1 MPHPRH
7 RLRRALAALAALAAA
22 GACLV
27 LSCATPAGAA
37 DSAPATAPTTWSVQP
52 STEHGPD
59 DRPFFRYAL
68 APGVRQLDY
77 VAVTNAGDTPL
88 TVDLYAQDAFTTA
101 AGGFDLLAAGRPPAD
116 VGSWIRLKQ
125 TRVTVPPRSRS
136 DVPFE
141 LAVPD
146 NASPGDHSGG
156 VVASVATPGRDA
168 AGNQVLVD
176 RRVGTRVYLRVD
188 GPLRPALG
196 TGGLAAE
203 VHTALDPFDGG
214 LTVTYTVRNTGNIR
228 LGARPELTVRGP
240 WGLTTKHQ
248 RLDVLPELLPGAAL
262 TRTVRIDG
270 VTQAFR
276 LNVDLAVHPVP
287 VPGGPTETGP
297 TAHARSTVPAIPWT
311 AVGAAALLLTLVA
324 AIAVRRRRRRRGRPA
339 DEATTTPETD
349 RIEEPAGARGTG
361 S

>member
-1 MPHPRH
+1 MPHS
-7 RLRRALAALAALAAA
+7 RRRIRRVLTALAAA
-22 GACLV
+22 GAGLV

-37 DSAPATAPTTWSVQP
+37 DSPPAAAPAAGTWSVQP

-59 DRPFFRYAL
+59 ERPFFRYAL
-68 APGVRQLDY
+68 APGARRLDY
-77 VAVTNAGDTPL
+77 VAVTNSGDTPL

-125 TRVTVPPRSRS
+125 TRVTVPARSRS

-141 LAVPD
+141 LSVPD

-156 VVASVATPGRDA
+156 VVASVAAPGRDA
-168 AGNQVLVD
+168 AGNQVLLD

-196 TGGLAAE
+196 TGGLSTR
-203 VHTALDPFDGG
+203 VHTAPDPFGGG

-240 WGLTTKHQ
+240 WGLTTEHR
-248 RLDVLPELLPGAAL
+248 RLDPLPELLPGASL
-262 TRTVRIDG
+262 TRTVRVDG

-276 LNVDLAVHPVP
+276 LDVDLAVHPMP
-287 VPGGPTETGP
+287 VPGGPAETGP
-297 TAHARSTVPAIPWT
+297 VAHARTAVRAVPWV
-311 AVGAAALLLTLVA
+311 AVGASALLLALVVTLV
-324 AIAVRRRRRRRGRPA
+324 VYRRRRRPT
-339 DEATTTPETD
+339 DEPTPTEHE
-349 RIEEPAGARGTG
+349 RAEELAGAPASGA
-361 S
+361 

>member
-1 MPHPRH
+1 MPHSRR
-7 RLRRALAALAALAAA
+7 RLRRVLAALAAA
-22 GACLV
+22 TTCLV
-27 LSCATPAGAA
+27 LTNAPPANAA
-37 DSAPATAPTTWSVQP
+37 DPAPSPAPTTWSVQP
-52 STEHGPD
+52 STERGPD
-59 DRPFFRYAL
+59 DRPFFRFAL
-68 APGVRQLDY
+68 APGARQVDW

-88 TVDLYAQDAFTTA
+88 TVDLYTQDAFTTA

-125 TRVTVPPRSRS
+125 TRVTVPARSRS

-156 VVASVATPGRDA
+156 VVASIAGPGRDA

-196 TGGLAAE
+196 AGALNAD
-203 VHTALDPFDGG
+203 VHTALDPFDGA
-214 LTVTYTVRNTGNIR
+214 LTVTYTVRNTGNVR

-240 WGLTTKHQ
+240 RGLTTKRQ
-248 RLDVLPELLPGAAL
+248 RLDPMPELLPGASQ
-262 TRTVRIDG
+262 TRTARLDG

-276 LNVDLAVHPVP
+276 LDVDLTVHPIP
-287 VPGGPTETGP
+287 VPGGPAETGS
-297 TAHARSTVPAIPWT
+297 TAHARTTVWAVPWVV
-311 AVGAAALLLTLVA
+311 VGTSALLLAV
-324 AIAVRRRRRRRGRPA
+324 IASLLVRRRRQA
-339 DEATTTPETD
+339 NETTTHEND
-349 RIEEPAGARGTG
+349 RNEQRAGAPG
-361 S
+361 SGS

>member
-7 RLRRALAALAALAAA
+7 RLHRVLAALVAA

-27 LSCATPAGAA
+27 LSCATPTVAA
-37 DSAPATAPTTWSVQP
+37 EPAPAPTTWSVQP
-52 STEHGPD
+52 STEQGPD

-68 APGVRQLDY
+68 APGARQIDY
-77 VAVTNAGDTPL
+77 VAVTNAGDAPL

-101 AGGFDLLAAGRPPAD
+101 AGGFDLLAAGRPSAD

-125 TRVTVPPRSRS
+125 TRITVPPRSRS

-141 LAVPD
+141 LSVPD
-146 NASPGDHSGG
+146 DASPGDHTGG
-156 VVASVATPGRDA
+156 VVASVATPGQDA
-168 AGNQVLVD
+168 AGSRVLVD

-196 TGGLAAE
+196 TGGLSAR
-203 VHTALDPFDGG
+203 VRTSPDPFGGG
-214 LTVTYTVRNTGNIR
+214 LTVTYTVRNTGNVR

-240 WGLTTKHQ
+240 WGVTTRHQ
-248 RLDVLPELLPGAAL
+248 RLDPLPELLPGAAL
-262 TRTVRIDG
+262 TRTVRLDG

-276 LNVDLAVHPVP
+276 LDVDLAVHPMP
-287 VPGGPTETGP
+287 VPAGPAETGP
-297 TAHARSTVPAIPWT
+297 VAHARTEVRAVPWVV
-311 AVGAAALLLTLVA
+311 VGASALLLAVLVSL
-324 AIAVRRRRRRRGRPA
+324 VVHRRRRRRRRA
-339 DEATTTPETD
+339 RETTSHE
-349 RIEEPAGARGTG
+349 REPIPQPVGAGGGG